1 MRNERDV
8 SEGKEPSLKDLICLF
23 FIFHFSSSIVFTTRE
38 VFLLFALFSFASF
51 SATECDRKKEGAPP

>member
-8 SEGKEPSLKDLICLF
+8 SEGKEPSKDLICLF
-23 FIFHFSSSIVFTTRE
+23 FIFHFSSFFLTRE